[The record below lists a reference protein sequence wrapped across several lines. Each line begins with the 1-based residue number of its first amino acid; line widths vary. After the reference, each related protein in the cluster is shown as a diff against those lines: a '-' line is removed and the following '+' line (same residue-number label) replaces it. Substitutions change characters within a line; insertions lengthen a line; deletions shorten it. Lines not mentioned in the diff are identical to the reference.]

1 MVEKAQWAR
10 ALRAYDVAAEMA
22 GESHWLGEFLDGAA
36 LAAQQLGRRDVT
48 KRLQAAWNG
57 APSLV
62 RLLRWLGAGNPSAS
76 KVLKRAKQA
85 LERPPTKADRQIGL
99 LHLLTGNVG
108 DAAKLLAKAPGP
120 RAVRL
125 HSRRCRVPP
134 PSASR
139 GSSATSAGGTMVT
152 RRCWLLAALRWLRLW
167 EKRRRRPTGW
177 KNCARSTLGSTLSRR
192 SCEERSVRLHLHR
205 ITRGRSVVVGRT

>member
-1 MVEKAQWAR
+1 MAGLERVARETKKPEALRAWCKALVEKAQWAR

-48 KRLQAAWNG
+48 KRLQAAWTG

-76 KVLKRAKQA
+76 TVLKRAKQA

-108 DAAKLLAKAPGP
+108 DAAKLLAKAPG
-120 RAVRL
+120 L
-125 HSRRCRVPP
+125 GWSRDGHPGHLLFPAFAGLLSDGNDFPELTTRTQTDSCRMRSFV
-134 PSASR
+134 
-139 GSSATSAGGTMVT
+139 G
-152 RRCWLLAALRWLRLW
+152 AAQYCVC
-167 EKRRRRPTGW
+167 P
-177 KNCARSTLGSTLSRR
+177 
-192 SCEERSVRLHLHR
+192 HF
-205 ITRGRSVVVGRT
+205 